1 MATNYE
7 NFNFHQNPQTFI
19 EKIRQ
24 IFLIKSLGL
33 RLLDTGTQV
42 IMCQVLQFVGPDVS
56 CTDIKSSSGSYR
68 NIPLRP
74 IQRVAIL
81 QGQTVHK
88 LQIAT
93 FGIYKLELFGSV
105 PNLNLTASNRQT
117 DLQRGSKGCIL
128 QSKIEKS

>member
-56 CTDIKSSSGSYR
+56 CTDIKSCSGSYR
-68 NIPLRP
+68 NIPLRR

-88 LQIAT
+88 QQIAT
-93 FGIYKLELFGSV
+93 FYIYTIIPLSPKGF
-105 PNLNLTASNRQT
+105 RQT
-117 DLQRGSKGCIL
+117 SKVVLRGCFAAKNE
-128 QSKIEKS
+128 QDAK